1 MLTLYHAPK
10 TRSFSILWLLEEIG
24 VPYEVKRPDLQKGEQ
39 KSSEFLKLNSLG
51 KVPIVTDG
59 DVILRERAAIA
70 TYLADKYSIG
80 TLAPRLDDPLRG
92 DYLRWMFFAVGVM
105 EPLFLAKFMNL
116 DVPSAQAS
124 WGTFDDT
131 NVAID
136 AQLAPGPYLLGS
148 RFTAADV
155 VMGGAV
161 RWGVMWSLI
170 EGKNLAGYVARLEAR
185 EAFNRAMAK
194 DGG

>member
-10 TRSFSILWLLEEIG
+10 TRSFSILWLLEELG
-24 VPYEVKRPDLQKGEQ
+24 VPCELKRLDLQKGEQ

-51 KVPIVTDG
+51 KVPVVTDG

-116 DVPSAQAS
+116 DVPPTQAS
-124 WGTFDDT
+124 WGTYDDA
-131 NVAID
+131 NAAID
-136 AQLAPGPYLLGS
+136 AQLAPGSYLLGS

-185 EAFNRAMAK
+185 EAFKRAMAK